1 MSSTFMGLEIG
12 RRGLLS
18 HQQALH
24 VTGHN
29 ISNAE
34 NRDYSRQRVVI
45 SSADPLYLPALNRS
59 NTPGNV
65 GQGASVST
73 VERIRDEFI
82 DDRMVVETN
91 VMGFWETRNNFVRQI
106 EQVYN
111 EPSDNSL
118 RSRLD
123 QLWQSWEE
131 LSRYPEQ
138 RATREVV
145 REKASNLSNEVRSVY
160 RQLYDLQMNAN
171 SQVNARVNEVN
182 MYARSIRDLNERIV
196 KSEALGD
203 NPNDLRDRRDA
214 LIEKLSQI
222 VNVSVGRSDRDEVMV
237 YIAGE
242 NLVQGEVFRPL
253 KAVAD
258 PDNHGFFRVVWE
270 DTGTGLTLQGG
281 SLTGLIDARDNIL
294 RQNINDM
301 NSFAINLADLTNE
314 VHRDGFGRR
323 GETNNDF
330 FRMIRIGDNVD
341 GNHDLNNDGVADV
354 TAIYKVAGNN
364 SIDASAA
371 IGIRGT
377 ISFITNDER
386 EATVEIDYGPNDT
399 VQSVI
404 RKINDARAGVVA
416 YLNHNNQLSLK
427 ATVARDND
435 NKNFMIRH
443 MEDSGQFLVGLTGVL
458 RQSGAAGAFDYRRVN
473 DIVKFLPD
481 REHITIAPQ
490 YNPASYMAVSE
501 AIERDVDRI
510 AAARGRDIGGTG
522 DVNTSN
528 GVGDGTNALRIA
540 RTRQQNAMVDT
551 NSTFNE
557 FYNSL
562 IARIGT
568 QGQQAKDRVANQ
580 ETLVT
585 NLKNLRESVSGINLD
600 EEMSN
605 MVMFQHGYNAA
616 ARVVSMFDK
625 MLETVIRMGA

>member
-1 MSSTFMGLEIG
+1 MGLEIG

-34 NRDYSRQRVVI
+34 NREYSRQRVI
-45 SSADPLYLPALNRS
+45 ITSADPLYLPALNRS

-82 DDRMVVETN
+82 DDRMVVETD
-91 VMGFWETRNNFVRQI
+91 VMGFWQTRNNFIRQV

-131 LSRYPEQ
+131 LSRHPEQ

-145 REKASNLSNEVRSVY
+145 REKAANLSNEVQNVY
-160 RQLYDLQMNAN
+160 RQLYDLQLNAN
-171 SQVNARVNEVN
+171 SQVQARVNEVN

-214 LIEKLSQI
+214 LVEKLAQI
-222 VNVSVGRSDRDEVMV
+222 VNVSVGRSDRDEVMI

-258 PDNHGFFRVVWE
+258 PDNHGFFQVVWE

-294 RQNINDM
+294 RQNINDI
-301 NSFAINLADLTNE
+301 NSFSINLADLTNE

-330 FRMIRIGDNVD
+330 FRMIRISDDVD

-404 RKINDARAGVVA
+404 RKINDARSGVVA
-416 YLNHNNQLSLK
+416 YLDHNNQLALK

-443 MEDSGQFLVGLTGVL
+443 IEDSGQFLVGLTGVL

-490 YNPASYMAVSE
+490 YNPASYMAVSDS
-501 AIERDVDRI
+501 ITRDVDRI

-580 ETLVT
+580 ETLLT

-625 MLETVIRMGA
+625 LLETVIRMGA

>member
-34 NRDYSRQRVVI
+34 NREYSRQRVI
-45 SSADPLYLPALNRS
+45 ITSADPLYLPALNRS
-59 NTPGNV
+59 NTPGNM

-82 DDRMVVETN
+82 DDRMVVETD
-91 VMGFWETRNNFVRQI
+91 VMGFWQTRNNFIRQV

-131 LSRYPEQ
+131 LSRHPEQ

-145 REKASNLSNEVRSVY
+145 REKAANLSNEVQNVY
-160 RQLYDLQMNAN
+160 RQLYDLQLNAN
-171 SQVNARVNEVN
+171 RQVDARVNEVN

-214 LIEKLSQI
+214 LVEKLAQI
-222 VNVSVGRSDRDEVMV
+222 VNISVGRSDRDEVMI

-294 RQNINDM
+294 RQNINDI
-301 NSFAINLADLTNE
+301 NSFSINLADLTNE
-314 VHRDGFGRR
+314 V
-323 GETNNDF
+323 
-330 FRMIRIGDNVD
+330 
-341 GNHDLNNDGVADV
+341 
-354 TAIYKVAGNN
+354 
-364 SIDASAA
+364 S
-371 IGIRGT
+371 
-377 ISFITNDER
+377 
-386 EATVEIDYGPNDT
+386 
-399 VQSVI
+399 
-404 RKINDARAGVVA
+404 
-416 YLNHNNQLSLK
+416 
-427 ATVARDND
+427 
-435 NKNFMIRH
+435 
-443 MEDSGQFLVGLTGVL
+443 SG
-458 RQSGAAGAFDYRRVN
+458 
-473 DIVKFLPD
+473 
-481 REHITIAPQ
+481 
-490 YNPASYMAVSE
+490 
-501 AIERDVDRI
+501 
-510 AAARGRDIGGTG
+510 
-522 DVNTSN
+522 
-528 GVGDGTNALRIA
+528 
-540 RTRQQNAMVDT
+540 
-551 NSTFNE
+551 
-557 FYNSL
+557 
-562 IARIGT
+562 
-568 QGQQAKDRVANQ
+568 
-580 ETLVT
+580 
-585 NLKNLRESVSGINLD
+585 
-600 EEMSN
+600 
-605 MVMFQHGYNAA
+605 
-616 ARVVSMFDK
+616 
-625 MLETVIRMGA
+625 

>member
-34 NRDYSRQRVVI
+34 NRDYSRQRVII

-258 PDNHGFFRVVWE
+258 PDNHGFSRVVWE